1 MREKHVLQLIKISN
15 PLQSLSHADLAEQSP
30 LQAIFYRYDLHANV
44 CLTTITT
51 SDEGFMLPDIEICR
65 ATSLAP
71 IDSIANQAGLLA
83 EEYQSH
89 GRYKAKVSLRCLQRL
104 ANQPQGKLILVTAIT
119 PTPLGEGKTV
129 TTIGLAQGLAKLNH
143 SVMTCIRQPSMGP
156 IFGVKGG
163 AAGGGY
169 SQVAPMEELNLHLTG
184 DIHAVTAAHNLAA
197 AALDARIYHEQRL
210 GYQDFEQRTGMQAL
224 RIDPQRVVWKRVMDH
239 NDRALRMVTVGRN
252 ETGKTINGFEREDG
266 FDISAASELM
276 AILAL
281 ASDLRDLRR
290 RIGNVVLAYDLD
302 NQPITTEDLQVAGAM
317 AVSMKEAIE
326 PTLMQT
332 LEGVPTLIHAGPFAN
347 IAHGNSSII
356 ADEIATRLADYTVTE
371 GGFGSDMGFEKACNI
386 KAKASGKHPDCAVIV
401 ATLRGLKA
409 NSGLYDLRP
418 GQALP
423 DSLFRPDS
431 AALQAGFANLKWH
444 IDNVSQYG
452 VPAVV
457 AINRFPQDCAQ
468 ELQQLEQWITAL
480 PNHVSVA
487 ISEGFALGGEGTR
500 LLAEKVVE
508 QCQTPMSFTPLYNA
522 AMPLDE
528 KLKAVASKGYGAAK
542 IALSDKAAQQ
552 LAQLQAQG
560 FDKLAV
566 CLAKTPLS
574 ISTEPQIKGAPRDFI
589 VPIRE
594 LRLCAGAEFIY
605 ALCGNVMTMPGLP
618 EKPAFM
624 ALDLDLDG
632 NIVGLS

>member
-1 MREKHVLQLIKISN
+1 M
-15 PLQSLSHADLAEQSP
+15 LSD
-30 LQAIFYRYDLHANV
+30 V
-44 CLTTITT
+44 
-51 SDEGFMLPDIEICR
+51 EICR
-65 ATSLAP
+65 NTTLTP
-71 IDSIANQAGLLA
+71 ISAIAKQAGLLDS
-83 EEYQSH
+83 EFTTQ
-89 GRYKAKVSLRCLQRL
+89 GNYKAKVSLDCLKRL
-104 ANQPQGKLILVTAIT
+104 TPNKTGKLVLVTAIT

-129 TTIGLAQGLAKLNH
+129 TTIGLAQGLAKRNQ
-143 SVMTCIRQPSMGP
+143 SVTACIRQPSMGP
-156 IFGVKGG
+156 VFGVKGG

-197 AALDARIYHEQRL
+197 AAIDARLYHEQRI
-210 GYQDFEQRTGMQAL
+210 GYDDFEARSGLKAL
-224 RIDPQRVVWKRVMDH
+224 KIDPSRVVWKRVMDH
-239 NDRALRMVTVGRN
+239 NDRALRMVTVGKN
-252 ETGKTINGFEREDG
+252 EPGKTINGYEREGG

-281 ASDLRDLRR
+281 ASDLRDLRQ
-290 RIGNVVLAYDLD
+290 RISRIVLAY
-302 NQPITTEDLQVAGAM
+302 NHAGEPITTEDLQVAGAM

-356 ADEIATRLADYTVTE
+356 ADNIALKLGDYTVTE

-386 KAKASGKHPDCAVIV
+386 KAQSSGKAPDCAVIV

-409 NSGLYDLRP
+409 NSTHYNFLP
-418 GQALP
+418 GQPLP
-423 DSLFRPDS
+423 DSLFADDS
-431 AALQAGFANLKWH
+431 DALTAGFENLKWH
-444 IDNVSQYG
+444 INNVNQYG

-457 AINRFPQDCAQ
+457 AINRFPQDSDE
-468 ELQQLEQWITAL
+468 ELTALKEMIEAL
-480 PNHVSVA
+480 PNQVQVA
-487 ISEGFALGGEGTR
+487 ISEGFARGGEGTYE
-500 LLAEKVVE
+500 LAEKVIA
-508 QCQTPMSFTPLYNA
+508 QCETDSSFSPLYRA
-522 AMPLDE
+522 HQSLEE
-528 KLKAVASKGYGAAK
+528 KLMAVAEVGYGAGSVTLSETAK
-542 IALSDKAAQQ
+542 QQ
-552 LAQLQAQG
+552 LQQFKAQG
-560 FDKLAV
+560 YDSLAV

-574 ISTEPQIKGAPRDFI
+574 VSTNGAIKGAPHGFD

-594 LRLCAGAEFIY
+594 LKLCAGAGFIY

-624 ALDLDLDG
+624 NLDLDDEG

>member
-1 MREKHVLQLIKISN
+1 
-15 PLQSLSHADLAEQSP
+15 
-30 LQAIFYRYDLHANV
+30 
-44 CLTTITT
+44 
-51 SDEGFMLPDIEICR
+51 MLPDIEICR
-65 ATSLAP
+65 ATPLAP
-71 IDSIANQAGLLA
+71 IDTIAQKAGLHA
-83 EEYQSH
+83 NEYESH
-89 GRYKAKVSLRCLQRL
+89 GQHKAKVSLHCLERL
-104 ANQPQGKLILVTAIT
+104 ANKPKGKFILVTAIT

-143 SVMTCIRQPSMGP
+143 SVMACIRQPSMGP

-197 AALDARIYHEQRL
+197 AAIDARIYHEQRL
-210 GYQDFEQRTGMQAL
+210 GYADFERRTGMPAL
-224 RIDPQRVVWKRVMDH
+224 RIDPKQVIWKRVMDH

-252 ETGKTINGFEREDG
+252 EPGKNINGYEREDG

-302 NQPITTEDLQVAGAM
+302 GNPVTTEDLKVAGAM

-386 KAKASGKHPDCAVIV
+386 KAKASGKTPDCAVIV

-418 GQALP
+418 GQAVP
-423 DSLFRPDS
+423 DALFAPDS

-444 IDNVSQYG
+444 IDNVNQYG

-457 AINRFPQDCAQ
+457 AINRFPQDCA
-468 ELQQLEQWITAL
+468 EELEQLVKLIEAL
-480 PNHVSVA
+480 PNRVSVA
-487 ISEGFALGGEGTR
+487 ISEGFAKGGEGTK

-508 QCQTPMSFTPLYNA
+508 QCQHPTKFTPLYDSGI
-522 AMPLDE
+522 PLDE
-528 KLKAVASKGYGAAK
+528 KLKAVAVKGYGAAE

-552 LAQLQAQG
+552 LAKLQTQG
-560 FDKLAV
+560 FDHLAV

-574 ISTEPQIKGAPRDFI
+574 ISTDPAIKGAPRDFI

-594 LRLCAGAEFIY
+594 LRLCAGA
-605 ALCGNVMTMPGLP
+605 
-618 EKPAFM
+618 
-624 ALDLDLDG
+624 
-632 NIVGLS
+632 